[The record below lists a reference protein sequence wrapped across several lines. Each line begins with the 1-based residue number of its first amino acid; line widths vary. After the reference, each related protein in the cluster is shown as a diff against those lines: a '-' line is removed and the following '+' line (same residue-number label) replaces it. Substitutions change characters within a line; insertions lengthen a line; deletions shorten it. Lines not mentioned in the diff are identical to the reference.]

1 MSTIVITGGT
11 GLIGTA
17 ITKALVAKGHAVII
31 LSRNPEQ
38 QKTSL
43 NNVSFAKWDVTK
55 QEIDYTAIE
64 KAQSIIHLAGAGIAD
79 KRWTSRRKNEILES
93 RVKGSDLLV
102 KSLNE
107 VPNNVQAIIS
117 ASAIGH
123 YGPDKPDSDKE
134 FTESDPHSED
144 FLGQTCKK
152 WEDSIKPVQQLNK
165 RLVIFRTGIV
175 LSNEGG
181 ALIEFKKPLNFGLA
195 TILGD
200 GRQVISW
207 IHIDDLVRLY
217 ITAME
222 NENFNG
228 VYNAVAPQPVTNK
241 ELVLILAKEVRGKFF
256 IPIYVPS
263 FILKWVLGELSIEVL
278 KSATVSNKKVRA
290 AGFSFLYPTIHS
302 AISALKS
309 HL

>member
-17 ITKALVAKGHAVII
+17 ITNALVAKGHEVII
-31 LSRNPEQ
+31 LSRYPEQ
-38 QKTSL
+38 QNTSL
-43 NNVSFAKWDVTK
+43 NNVSFAKWDITK
-55 QEIDYTAIE
+55 QQVDSRVIAR
-64 KAQSIIHLAGAGIAD
+64 AQFIIHLAGSGIAD
-79 KRWTSRRKNEILES
+79 KRWTSRRKNEIMES
-93 RVKGSDLLV
+93 RVKGSELLV
-102 KSLNE
+102 KSLKE
-107 VPNNVQAIIS
+107 VSNSVQAVIS

-123 YGPDKPDSDKE
+123 YGPDNPAGTE
-134 FTESDPHSED
+134 FSETDPHYED

-152 WEDSIKPVQQLNK
+152 WEDSISPVQELNK
-165 RLVIFRTGIV
+165 RLVILRTGIV

-181 ALIEFKKPLNFGLA
+181 ALHEFKRPLNFGLA

-217 ITAME
+217 IAAME
-222 NENFNG
+222 NENLSG

-241 ELVLILAKEVRGKFF
+241 EFVLTLAKELRGNFF

-263 FILKWVLGELSIEVL
+263 FILKWVLGEMSIEVL
-278 KSATVSNKKVRA
+278 KSATVSNKKIRA
-290 AGFSFLYPTIHS
+290 TGFSFLYPTIHA
-302 AISALKS
+302 AIASLKK
-309 HL
+309 